1 MKGPDSLDA
10 ATQYRLTAQ
19 LEDGI
24 ALVRRG
30 DLGGA
35 RAIFRRIIHHN
46 PYAEEPWLWLAWVAE
61 TREESLRY
69 LQEAQALLPE
79 SARIAE
85 ALRWAQEE
93 LSKAAVPTDDASA
106 PRVEARPISDE
117 EEKASTATRAATGA
131 KQKAQQAAQRS
142 AAQAFESLKNNAPKL
157 ARWKPTFQRL
167 GALAVPAASVLA
179 TIAVLLLVITGIS
192 NAKKSRVVQAME
204 LPTPVADA
212 TSTPTINQRTRS
224 LWVQVDVAWTRGDWA
239 AAMEALERIRAIDPQ
254 NEDAR
259 KRLAEA
265 CYEQAMKLIQAN
277 RLEEAQAHIDAAIR
291 LDAGSQEL
299 QQVRRLLKM
308 YLDGL
313 DAYWK
318 QDWQRVVDRLR
329 KVYAVDPN
337 FRDTQAMLGQAYY
350 KLGIERQEAQVWDEA
365 RDAYQAALQMLPDLV
380 DARNRLN
387 EVLAI
392 ITPPKRIEVDLSD
405 YLMTVY
411 EDNKPI
417 KVFKVCIGRPSAPTI
432 PGRYQVLDKLPMA
445 YASKWDLQMPWWL
458 GIYWAGGS
466 ENGIHALPLL
476 RNGQILWAG
485 YLGKGCSFGCIVL
498 DTPDAIWLYNWAEV
512 GTVVFVNP

>member
-1 MKGPDSLDA
+1 MEGHDDLDA
-10 ATQYRLTAQ
+10 VAQQRLAAQ
-19 LEDGI
+19 LEEGI

-30 DLGGA
+30 DLEGA
-35 RAIFRRIIHHN
+35 RVVFRRMIHSV
-46 PYAEEPWLWLAWVAE
+46 PYAEDPWLWLAWVAE
-61 TREESLRY
+61 DREQSLRY

-79 SARIAE
+79 SERIREALEWAKAELARAARPSEVPSLAESGECGVPGEGKRSPVAREAE
-85 ALRWAQEE
+85 AQYAGTAQQ
-93 LSKAAVPTDDASA
+93 DASQA
-106 PRVEARPISDE
+106 TERPKPRLPHLE
-117 EEKASTATRAATGA
+117 
-131 KQKAQQAAQRS
+131 QW
-142 AAQAFESLKNNAPKL
+142 KL
-157 ARWKPTFQRL
+157 TLQRL
-167 GALAVPAASVLA
+167 SVLTLPMASVLVTVA
-179 TIAVLLLVITGIS
+179 LLVLILTGIS
-192 NAKKSRVVQAME
+192 NARKSHIVQALE
-204 LPTPVADA
+204 LPTPVVDA
-212 TSTPTINQRTRS
+212 TSTPTVGQRTRS
-224 LWVQVDVAWTRGDWA
+224 LWVQVEVAWTREDWA
-239 AAMEALERIRAIDPQ
+239 SVIEALERIRAVDPR
-254 NEDAR
+254 NEEAR

-265 CYEQAMKLIQAN
+265 HYEQAMKLIQAN
-277 RLEEAQAHIDAAIR
+277 RLEEAQAHIDTAIR
-291 LDAGSQEL
+291 LDAGSREL
-299 QQVRRLLKM
+299 QEARQLLKM

-318 QDWQRVVDRLR
+318 QDWQRVVNRLR
-329 KVYAVDPN
+329 KVYAVNPN

-405 YLMTVY
+405 FLMTVY

-417 KVFKVCIGRPSAPTI
+417 KVFKICHGRPSAPTL
-432 PGRYQVLDKLPMA
+432 PGRYQVLSKLPMA

-485 YLGKGCSFGCIVL
+485 YLGKRCSFGCIVL
-498 DTPDAIWLYNWAEV
+498 DTPDAIWLYNWAEI

>member
-1 MKGPDSLDA
+1 
-10 ATQYRLTAQ
+10 
-19 LEDGI
+19 
-24 ALVRRG
+24 
-30 DLGGA
+30 
-35 RAIFRRIIHHN
+35 
-46 PYAEEPWLWLAWVAE
+46 
-61 TREESLRY
+61 
-69 LQEAQALLPE
+69 
-79 SARIAE
+79 
-85 ALRWAQEE
+85 
-93 LSKAAVPTDDASA
+93 
-106 PRVEARPISDE
+106 
-117 EEKASTATRAATGA
+117 
-131 KQKAQQAAQRS
+131 
-142 AAQAFESLKNNAPKL
+142 
-157 ARWKPTFQRL
+157 
-167 GALAVPAASVLA
+167 
-179 TIAVLLLVITGIS
+179 
-192 NAKKSRVVQAME
+192 
-204 LPTPVADA
+204 
-212 TSTPTINQRTRS
+212 
-224 LWVQVDVAWTRGDWA
+224 
-239 AAMEALERIRAIDPQ
+239 
-254 NEDAR
+254 
-259 KRLAEA
+259 
-265 CYEQAMKLIQAN
+265 
-277 RLEEAQAHIDAAIR
+277 
-291 LDAGSQEL
+291 
-299 QQVRRLLKM
+299 
-308 YLDGL
+308 
-313 DAYWK
+313 
-318 QDWQRVVDRLR
+318 
-329 KVYAVDPN
+329 
-337 FRDTQAMLGQAYY
+337 MLGQAYY